1 MDRDTPHTA
10 RLGRRIVGAL
20 LLTLALAAP
29 AVAGDFSLLFN
40 GKAIHIDPAPGTN
53 YNEKNWGIGFQYDF
67 EPTASEWIPFVTAAE
82 FRDSNRNISYYAG
95 GGFLRRYD
103 FFGGNVHVDA
113 GGVAF
118 LMVRKDFR
126 DGDPFPGVLPVL
138 SVGAGRYA
146 VNMTFIPKVDPKMV
160 PILYLQLK
168 VTLGEL

>member
-1 MDRDTPHTA
+1 MDRHLPISRLTA
-10 RLGRRIVGAL
+10 RLLGAL
-20 LLTLALAAP
+20 LISLTFASAAS
-29 AVAGDFSLLFN
+29 AGDLSLLIN
-40 GKAIHIDPAPGTN
+40 GKAMHIDPARGTN
-53 YNEKNWGIGFQYDF
+53 YNEKNWGVGFQYDF
-67 EPTASEWIPFVTAAE
+67 KPTEGNWVPFLTASE

-95 GGFLRRYD
+95 GGYVRRYD
-103 FFGGNVHVDA
+103 FFAGKMHVDA

-160 PILYLQLK
+160 PIVYLQLK
-168 VTLGEL
+168 ITLGEL